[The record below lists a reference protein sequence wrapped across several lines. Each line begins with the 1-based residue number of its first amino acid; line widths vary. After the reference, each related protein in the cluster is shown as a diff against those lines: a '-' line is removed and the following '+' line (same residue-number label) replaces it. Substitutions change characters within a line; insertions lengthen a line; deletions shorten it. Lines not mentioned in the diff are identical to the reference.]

1 MHFFLSVYAC
11 RPRYSLVVLAVMAG
25 LSGCASRPPSEVLQ
39 PAAITQVQGDKV
51 TLLSV
56 TNRNKVKEDGGFGSQ
71 WAGDLTY
78 ERYAFSI
85 PGARTGSAIIYPSKT
100 PDPRRQFVVTSRHQL
115 TRKSWIDDATRS
127 ANFDGTVAVFVH
139 GYNTNY
145 QEALFRAAQ
154 MAADAKTL
162 SPPILFSWP
171 SAASVTGYVTDRD
184 AALYSRSELESVL
197 KALAETPKIK
207 LVVLFGHSMGGFL
220 SMEAA
225 RQLKLQ
231 GRDDV
236 VGKLQ
241 IILAAPDI
249 DVDVFRSQLRDIGR
263 QRNPIT
269 LLVSKT
275 DRALE
280 VSSFLGGERP
290 RVGRID
296 IDDPLVRSEI
306 KAAHVSVIDISS
318 LSSSDGLGH
327 DRYAGLARF
336 GGELVKA
343 EARARTSGDIGVLVF
358 DAAGAAA
365 ASPFR
370 LAGQIMGH

>member
-1 MHFFLSVYAC
+1 
-11 RPRYSLVVLAVMAG
+11 
-25 LSGCASRPPSEVLQ
+25 
-39 PAAITQVQGDKV
+39 
-51 TLLSV
+51 
-56 TNRNKVKEDGGFGSQ
+56 
-71 WAGDLTY
+71 
-78 ERYAFSI
+78 
-85 PGARTGSAIIYPSKT
+85 
-100 PDPRRQFVVTSRHQL
+100 
-115 TRKSWIDDATRS
+115 
-127 ANFDGTVAVFVH
+127 
-139 GYNTNY
+139 
-145 QEALFRAAQ
+145 
-154 MAADAKTL
+154 
-162 SPPILFSWP
+162 
-171 SAASVTGYVTDRD
+171 VTGYVTDRD

-197 KALAETPKIK
+197 KVLAETPKIK
-207 LVVLFGHSMGGFL
+207 RVVLVGHSMGGFL

-249 DVDVFRSQLRDIGR
+249 DVDVFRSQLRDIGTL
-263 QRNPIT
+263 RNPIT

-290 RVGRID
+290 RVGLID

-306 KAAHVSVIDISS
+306 KAAQVSVIDISS

-370 LAGQIMGH
+370 LAGKIVGQ

>member
-1 MHFFLSVYAC
+1 MHFFPSIYAC
-11 RPRYSLVVLAVMAG
+11 RTRYGLVVLAVMIG
-25 LSGCASRPPSEVLQ
+25 LTGCASRPSAEVLH
-39 PAAITQVQGDKV
+39 PAAIKQVESEKV

-78 ERYAFSI
+78 ERYGFSV
-85 PGARTGSAIIYPSKT
+85 PSERTGSAIVYPSKT
-100 PDPRRQFVVTSRHQL
+100 PDARRQFVVTRRDQL
-115 TRKSWIDDATRS
+115 TRKAWIDDATRS

-184 AALYSRSELESVL
+184 ATLYSRSELESVL
-197 KALAETPKIK
+197 IALGETPKIK
-207 LVVLFGHSMGGFL
+207 RVVLFGHSMGGFL

-249 DVDVFRSQLRDIGR
+249 DVDVFRSQLRDIGPLP
-263 QRNPIT
+263 NPVA

-275 DRALE
+275 DRALA

-290 RVGRID
+290 RVGLID

-318 LSSSDGLGH
+318 VSSSDGLGH
-327 DRYAGLARF
+327 DRYAALARF

-343 EARARTSGDIGVLVF
+343 EARARTSGDVGVLVF
-358 DAAGAAA
+358 DAAGAAV

-370 LAGQIMGH
+370 LAGQIARQ

>member
-1 MHFFLSVYAC
+1 MHFFLSIYAC
-11 RPRYSLVVLAVMAG
+11 RARYSLVVLAVMVS
-25 LSGCASRPPSEVLQ
+25 LTGCASRPSAEVLQ
-39 PAAITQVQGDKV
+39 PAAIQQVESEKV

-71 WAGDLTY
+71 WASDLTY

-85 PGARTGSAIIYPSKT
+85 PGDRKGSTIIYPSGR
-100 PDPRRQFVVTSRHQL
+100 PDPRRQFVVTGRDQL
-115 TRKSWIDDATRS
+115 ARKSWIDDATRS

-207 LVVLFGHSMGGFL
+207 RVVLFGHSMGGFL

-249 DVDVFRSQLRDIGR
+249 DVDVFRSQLRDIGML
-263 QRNPIT
+263 RNPIA
-269 LLVSKT
+269 LLVSKN
-275 DRALE
+275 DRALA
-280 VSSFLGGERP
+280 VSSILGG
-290 RVGRID
+290 
-296 IDDPLVRSEI
+296 
-306 KAAHVSVIDISS
+306 
-318 LSSSDGLGH
+318 
-327 DRYAGLARF
+327 
-336 GGELVKA
+336 
-343 EARARTSGDIGVLVF
+343 
-358 DAAGAAA
+358 
-365 ASPFR
+365 
-370 LAGQIMGH
+370 

>member
-1 MHFFLSVYAC
+1 MHLFLSIHAC
-11 RPRYSLVVLAVMAG
+11 RTCYSLVVLAVMVSLA
-25 LSGCASRPPSEVLQ
+25 GCASRPSAEVLQ
-39 PAAITQVQGDKV
+39 PAAIQQVESEKV

-85 PGARTGSAIIYPSKT
+85 PGNRTGSAIIYPSKT
-100 PDPRRQFVVTSRHQL
+100 PDPRRQFVVTSRDQL
-115 TRKSWIDDATRS
+115 TRKAWIDDATRS
-127 ANFDGTVAVFVH
+127 ANFDGTAAVFVH

-145 QEALFRAAQ
+145 QEALFRTAQ

-184 AALYSRSELESVL
+184 AVLYSRSGLESVL

-207 LVVLFGHSMGGFL
+207 RVVLFGHSMGGFL

-249 DVDVFRSQLRDIGR
+249 DVDVFRSQLRDIGTL
-263 QRNPIT
+263 RNPIA

-343 EARARTSGDIGVLVF
+343 EAHARTSGDIGVLVF

-365 ASPFR
+365 ASPLR
-370 LAGQIMGH
+370 LAGQIVGR

>member
-1 MHFFLSVYAC
+1 MHFFPSIYAC
-11 RPRYSLVVLAVMAG
+11 RTRYGFAVLAVMIG
-25 LSGCASRPPSEVLQ
+25 LAGCASRPSAEVLR
-39 PAAITQVQGDKV
+39 PAAIKQVESEKV

-56 TNRNKVKEDGGFGSQ
+56 TNRSKVKEDGGFGSQ
-71 WAGDLTY
+71 WSGDLTY
-78 ERYAFSI
+78 ERYAFSV
-85 PGARTGSAIIYPSKT
+85 PSDRKGSTIIYPSGR
-100 PDPRRQFVVTSRHQL
+100 PDPRRQFVVTSRDQL
-115 TRKSWIDDATRS
+115 TRKAWIDDAIRS

-184 AALYSRSELESVL
+184 ATLYSRSELESVL
-197 KALAETPKIK
+197 MALAETPKIK
-207 LVVLFGHSMGGFL
+207 RVVLFGHSMGGFL

-249 DVDVFRSQLRDIGR
+249 DVDVFRSQLRDIGML
-263 QRNPIT
+263 RNPIA

-275 DRALE
+275 DRALA

-296 IDDPLVRSEI
+296 IDDPLVRKEI
-306 KAAHVSVIDISS
+306 TAAHVSVIDISS
-318 LSSSDGLGH
+318 VSSSDGLGH
-327 DRYAGLARF
+327 DRYAALARF

-343 EARARTSGDIGVLVF
+343 EARARTSGDVGVLVF
-358 DAAGAAA
+358 DAAGAAV

-370 LAGQIMGH
+370 LAGQIAQQ

>member
-1 MHFFLSVYAC
+1 MHFLPSIYSC
-11 RPRYSLVVLAVMAG
+11 RARYSFAIVAVMVG
-25 LSGCASRPPSEVLQ
+25 LSGCASRPPAEVLQ
-39 PAAITQVQGDKV
+39 PTAIEKV
-51 TLLSV
+51 ESQKVAVLSV
-56 TNRNKVKEDGGFGSQ
+56 TNRNKVMEDGGFGSQ

-85 PGARTGSAIIYPSKT
+85 PGDRKGSAIIYPSRT
-100 PDPRRQFVVTSRHQL
+100 PDPRRQFVVTGRDQL
-115 TRKSWIDDATRS
+115 TRTAWIDDATRS
-127 ANFDGTVAVFVH
+127 VNFDGTVAVFVH

-145 QEALFRAAQ
+145 QEGLFRAAQ
-154 MAADAKTL
+154 MAADANTL

-184 AALYSRSELESVL
+184 AALYSRSELERVL

-207 LVVLFGHSMGGFL
+207 RVVLFGHSMGGFL

-249 DVDVFRSQLRDIGR
+249 DVDVFRSQLRDIGLL
-263 QRNPIT
+263 QNPIT

-275 DRALE
+275 DRALA
-280 VSSFLGGERP
+280 VSSILGGERP
-290 RVGRID
+290 RVGRLD
-296 IDDPLVRSEI
+296 IDDPVVRSEI
-306 KAAHVSVIDISS
+306 TAAHVSVIDISS
-318 LSSSDGLGH
+318 LSSSDSLGH
-327 DRYAGLARF
+327 DRYAALAQF

-343 EARARTSGDIGVLVF
+343 EARARNSGNAGVLIF
-358 DAAGAAA
+358 DTAGAAV

-370 LAGQIMGH
+370 LAGQIVRH